1 MNLGSALH
9 DAQVSAM
16 ITVGI
21 LLVAISS
28 LMAQNPIVPPGV
40 YIADPS
46 ARVFTDGK
54 LRIYGSLDES
64 TQYYCSSRHH
74 AMETTDMKL
83 WKIAENIFASK
94 GEGDAVS
101 YSDTPLS
108 APDCMEKDGKF
119 FLYYCMSQP
128 KDVEGVATSLSP
140 TGPFTDGRPLDVGGF
155 EQIDPSVFID
165 DDGQA
170 YYLWGQFEAKMAKL
184 KPDMTGIDPA
194 TIVNGV
200 VNEKEHHF
208 HEGAF
213 MFKRNGIYYLV
224 YADVSRANRPTC
236 IGYATAKSPFGPYK
250 YGGVIVDNDH
260 CDPGNWNNHG
270 SVVEFKGQWYVFYH
284 RATHNSFTMRK
295 ACVEPITFNPDG
307 SINEVEMT
315 SQGAGPPLN
324 AFEEIDASRACLL
337 FGNVHI
343 ALDGAGNE
351 ILTGIRNGDN
361 VAFKYIDF
369 GKGASKVHCRV
380 KALGGGGEIAIRI
393 GQPWAPAVGKVLVP
407 EAKEGDWQTITA
419 DIEKTEGVHAVW
431 LFFHGSQKEM
441 FEVDSLSFSR

>member
-1 MNLGSALH
+1 MNRIA
-9 DAQVSAM
+9 
-16 ITVGI
+16 T
-21 LLVAISS
+21 AISLFS
-28 LMAQNPIVPPGV
+28 ISVAMGQNPIVPPGV

-46 ARVFTDGK
+46 ARVFSDGK

-64 TQYYCSSRHH
+64 TQYYCSHRHH
-74 AMETTDMKL
+74 TLETADMKR
-83 WKIAENIFASK
+83 WKITENIFASK

-108 APDCMEKDGKF
+108 APDCMEKDGKY
-119 FLYYCMSQP
+119 FLYYCMAQP
-128 KDVEGVATSLSP
+128 KDVEGVATSSSP

-184 KPDMTGIDPA
+184 KPDMTEIDPA

-236 IGYATAKSPFGPYK
+236 IGYSTAKSPFGPYK
-250 YGGVIVDNDH
+250 YGGVIVDNDR
-260 CDPGNWNNHG
+260 CDPSNWNNHG
-270 SVVEFKGQWYVFYH
+270 SVAKFKENWYVFYH

-295 ACVEPITFNPDG
+295 ACVEPITFQPDG
-307 SINEVEMT
+307 SIREVEMT
-315 SQGAGPPLN
+315 SQGASPSLD
-324 AFEEIDASRACLL
+324 AFRDIDAARACLL

-343 ALDGAGNE
+343 ARDGTNNE
-351 ILTGIRNGDN
+351 ILTGIRNNDN
-361 VAFKYIDF
+361 VAFKYLDF
-369 GKGASKVHCRV
+369 GKGAKKVRLRV
-380 KALGGGGEIAIRI
+380 KALGGGGEISIHA
-393 GQPWAPAVGKVLVP
+393 GQPWTLAIGKVAVP
-407 EAKEGDWQTITA
+407 ETKGGDWQTITG
-419 DIEKTEGVHAVW
+419 DIKKTEGIHAVW
-431 LFFHGSQKEM
+431 LSFQGTNPQMYEI
-441 FEVDSLSFSR
+441 DSLSFGK